1 MIYANTLC
9 NGASALY
16 CIDQQGNRAFPLSAF
31 FEEQKQMKAD
41 FQLPQD
47 TLAFV
52 ACYQDSWTDDIAEFF
67 GGRPELAV
75 SLDEITLLAPIPSP
89 ARNIVCLGKNYVE
102 HAKEIKTTA
111 IPGTVPTQPIY
122 FTKPDHTV
130 IGPNQEILMHPE
142 ATSQVD
148 YEVELAI
155 IIGKGG
161 VDIPADQAENH
172 IFGYTIANDVSARD
186 LQQAH
191 SQWFKGKSLTTH
203 CPMGPW
209 IVHKSVLP
217 LPLDLEIQCYVNGE
231 LRQNSRTGQFIFDIP
246 TIISD
251 LSRGYPLRPGD
262 IILTGTPA
270 GVGMGFDPPRF
281 LAPGDEVRCVIER
294 IGVLQNRTK

>member
-9 NGASALY
+9 NGVPALC
-16 CIDQQGNRAFPLSAF
+16 CIDRQGNRAFPLSAF
-31 FEEQKQMKAD
+31 FDEQRQVDND
-41 FQLPQD
+41 FTAPVD
-47 TLAFV
+47 MRGFIS
-52 ACYQDSWTDDIAEFF
+52 CYQDHWTDDIAEFF
-67 GGRPELAV
+67 GARPELAL
-75 SLDEITLLAPIPSP
+75 SADQLTFLAPIPNP

-111 IPGTVPTQPIY
+111 IPGTVPDCPIY

-130 IGPNQEILMHPE
+130 IGAEQEILMHPE

-148 YEVELAI
+148 YEVELAV

-161 VDIPADQAENH
+161 IDIPADRAEEH

-186 LQQAH
+186 LQQDH
-191 SQWFKGKSLTTH
+191 SQWFKGKSLSTH

-209 IVHKSVLP
+209 IVHKSALP
-217 LPLDLEIQCYVNGE
+217 LPSDLEIRCYVNDE
-231 LRQNSRTGQFIFDIP
+231 LRQSSRTSKMIFDIP

-251 LSRGYPLRPGD
+251 LSAGYPLRPGD

-270 GVGMGFDPPRF
+270 GVGMGFEPPRF
-281 LAPGDEVRCVIER
+281 LRPGDEIRCVIEG
-294 IGVLQNRTK
+294 IGVLRNRTK